1 MRLNRN
7 KSEMMPNPANNN
19 ARGFLITGTDT
30 GIGKTV
36 VSAMLVDALGA
47 TYYKPVQAGLDEE
60 TDTEF
65 VRRVTGLPSN
75 QFIAEAYRLKTPA
88 SPHLA
93 AAIDGIEIDTKRLAL
108 PKTSNP
114 LIVEG
119 AGGVMVPLT
128 ANLLYIEMFRYWQL
142 PVIVC
147 ARTSLGTINHTL
159 LTIESLRRWSVDV
172 HGVIFVGD
180 PHREN
185 EKIIP
190 KMGEV
195 RRLGRLPFLE
205 SLDAESLRA
214 AFQQNFNIDQFTRVL
229 T

>member
-1 MRLNRN
+1 
-7 KSEMMPNPANNN
+7 MPEQPHNSQ
-19 ARGFLITGTDT
+19 RGFLITGTDT

-36 VSAMLVDALGA
+36 VSAMLVDALEA
-47 TYYKPVQAGLDEE
+47 TYFKPVQAGLDEE

-65 VRRVTGLPSN
+65 VQRVTGLPSYR
-75 QFIAEAYRLKTPA
+75 IAPEAYRLNTPA

-93 AAIDGIEIDTKRLAL
+93 AMIDGIEIEMQRLTL
-108 PKTSNP
+108 PETSHP

-128 ANLLYIEMFRYWQL
+128 NNILYIDIFNNWQL
-142 PVIVC
+142 PAIIC

-159 LTIESLRRWSVDV
+159 LTIESLRRWSITV

-180 PHREN
+180 PHDEN
-185 EKIIP
+185 ERIIP
-190 KMGEV
+190 NLGKV
-195 RRLGRLPFLE
+195 PNLGRLPMLD
-205 SLDAESLRA
+205 SLDATSLRA
-214 AFQQNFNIDQFTRVL
+214 AFQQHFNIEQFTGAL

>member
-1 MRLNRN
+1 
-7 KSEMMPNPANNN
+7 MPDPANNN

-65 VRRVTGLPSN
+65 VRRVTGLPPS
-75 QFIAEAYRLKTPA
+75 QFIAEAYRLNTPA

-93 AAIDGIEIDTKRLAL
+93 AAIDGIEIDTERLAL
-108 PKTSNP
+108 PDTSNP

-128 ANLLYIEMFRYWQL
+128 ASLLYIEMFRHWRL
-142 PVIVC
+142 PAIVC

-159 LTIESLRRWSVDV
+159 LTIESLGRWSVDV

-190 KMGEV
+190 EMSGV

-214 AFQQNFNIDQFTRVL
+214 AFQQNFDIDQFTRVL

>member
-1 MRLNRN
+1 
-7 KSEMMPNPANNN
+7 MPHTVHKK

-65 VRRVTGLPSN
+65 VRRVSGLPPS
-75 QFIAEAYRLKTPA
+75 QILAEAYRLNTPA

-93 AAIDGIEIDTKRLAL
+93 AAIDGIEIDTERLAL
-108 PKTSNP
+108 PETSKP

-128 ANLLYIEMFRYWQL
+128 ANLLYIEMFRRWQL
-142 PVIVC
+142 PAIVC

-159 LTIESLRRWSVDV
+159 LTIESLRRWSVEV
-172 HGVIFVGD
+172 HGVIFVGN
-180 PHREN
+180 PHQEN
-185 EKIIP
+185 ETIIP
-190 KMGEV
+190 KMGDV
-195 RRLGRLPFLE
+195 TKLGRLPILK
-205 SLDAESLRA
+205 SLDSESLRS
-214 AFQQNFNIDQFTRVL
+214 AFQQNFNIDQFTRVHI
-229 T
+229 

>member
-1 MRLNRN
+1 
-7 KSEMMPNPANNN
+7 MPQPADKK
-19 ARGFLITGTDT
+19 ASGFLITGTDT

-36 VSAMLVDALGA
+36 VSAMLVDALDA

-65 VRRVTGLPSN
+65 VRRIADLPPSR
-75 QFIAEAYRLKTPA
+75 FIAEAYRLNTPA

-93 AAIDGIEIDTKRLAL
+93 AAIDGIEIDTDQLAL
-108 PKTSNP
+108 PETSNP

-128 ANLLYIEMFRYWQL
+128 AKLLYIEMFRRWRL
-142 PVIVC
+142 PAIVC

-180 PHREN
+180 PHHEN
-185 EKIIP
+185 ERIIP
-190 KMGEV
+190 KMGDV
-195 RRLGRLPFLE
+195 RKLGRLPILE
-205 SLDAESLRA
+205 SLDAESLRT